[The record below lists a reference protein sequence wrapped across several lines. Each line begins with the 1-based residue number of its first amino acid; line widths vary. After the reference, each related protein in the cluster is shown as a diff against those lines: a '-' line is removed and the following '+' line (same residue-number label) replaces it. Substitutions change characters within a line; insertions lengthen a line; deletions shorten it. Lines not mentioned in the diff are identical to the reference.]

1 MRNTVTGIVETAAIA
16 IGLAAKKG
24 AATNGVVI
32 AGAGDKCRGIV
43 DAGDFTESVPVGEQ
57 ATLAVDGLVQ
67 AVAGGTVA
75 TDDNLESDANGK
87 LIVIAGAGTHER
99 VAIAQEAGVLNDL
112 IKVKV
117 VIDEVII

>member
-16 IGLAAKKG
+16 IGLAVKKG
-24 AATNGVVI
+24 SATNGVVI
-32 AGAGDKCRGIV
+32 AGAGEKSRGIV
-43 DAGDFTESVPVGEQ
+43 DAGDFDESVPVGGQ

-67 AVAGGTVA
+67 AVLGGTVA
-75 TDDNLESDANGK
+75 TDDNLVSDANGK
-87 LIVIAGAGTHER
+87 LIVAAGSATHQR
-99 VAIAQEAGVLNDL
+99 VAIAQEAGVVNDL